1 MVLWLYK
8 MESLVEGV
16 LLEIVGVSE
25 VLGASCTPD

>member
-16 LLEIVGVSE
+16 LFEIVGVSE
-25 VLGASCTPD
+25 VLGASCTQD